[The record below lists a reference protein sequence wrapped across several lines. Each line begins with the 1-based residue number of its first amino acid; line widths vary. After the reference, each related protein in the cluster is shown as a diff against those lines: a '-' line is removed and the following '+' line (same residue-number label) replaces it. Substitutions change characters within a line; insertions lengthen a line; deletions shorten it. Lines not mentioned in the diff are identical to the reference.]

1 MSCNIPSWKPREP
14 WPDDHRLLLGQNHR
28 FAFRFKT
35 KHPLPSDVLVI
46 PRPTGAHNPQM
57 PLGNLPELVGVNA
70 RLASGNLRGAGRQ
83 EAWQTGRRGRGNAVP
98 HALIIDENI
107 TISRGIEACLAAL
120 GFASFDH
127 TWSEQQALAAA
138 RLHRPDIIVIG
149 DDIEVGS
156 ALRAA
161 RIISADGTIPVLMV
175 SGDPVRAAHKLAE
188 PHSYHGPMRLN
199 QIEEAVALALRPA

>member
-1 MSCNIPSWKPREP
+1 
-14 WPDDHRLLLGQNHR
+14 
-28 FAFRFKT
+28 
-35 KHPLPSDVLVI
+35 
-46 PRPTGAHNPQM
+46 
-57 PLGNLPELVGVNA
+57 
-70 RLASGNLRGAGRQ
+70 
-83 EAWQTGRRGRGNAVP
+83 
-98 HALIIDENI
+98 
-107 TISRGIEACLAAL
+107 AL

-149 DDIEVGS
+149 DDIEVGC

-175 SGDPVRAAHKLAE
+175 SGDPVRAARKLAA
-188 PHSYHGPMRLN
+188 PHSYDGPMRLN